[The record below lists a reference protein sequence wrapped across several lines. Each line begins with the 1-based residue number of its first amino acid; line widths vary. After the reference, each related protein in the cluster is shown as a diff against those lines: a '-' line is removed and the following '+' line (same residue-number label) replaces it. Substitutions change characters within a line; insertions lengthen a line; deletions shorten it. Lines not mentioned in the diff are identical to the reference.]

1 MTFSRARLRTTT
13 ATFTDF
19 AAVTRFQET
28 LVSGTNIKTINGST
42 ILGSGNLEINGA
54 FKAEYGTTTYAE
66 VSAAFNAG
74 KVVTIEVEW
83 ASGYET
89 LYLTSYNG
97 DTGLFFFSSPVEQDM
112 IRSCYVDDADNWSSI
127 FTFEPQMYALVTAL
141 SSSSD
146 NSHYPSAKAVYDE
159 LATKAS
165 ATIETYIPAQA
176 SANNQLADK
185 NFVNSSI
192 QTATATFKGNWETWA
207 DLPGHQRVECRRKM
221 RFENRTY
228 IYKG

>member
-1 MTFSRARLRTTT
+1 MVDVNIDVYVTLLSGTLPTVHLYDADVLYDGG

-112 IRSCYVDDADNWSSI
+112 I
-127 FTFEPQMYALVTAL
+127 
-141 SSSSD
+141 
-146 NSHYPSAKAVYDE
+146 
-159 LATKAS
+159 
-165 ATIETYIPAQA
+165 
-176 SANNQLADK
+176 
-185 NFVNSSI
+185 
-192 QTATATFKGNWETWA
+192 
-207 DLPGHQRVECRRKM
+207 
-221 RFENRTY
+221 
-228 IYKG
+228 